1 VAAHAP
7 RRALSARLLHAF
19 LEMPTVGELCRVFE
33 GLGRGSSES
42 FFRHVAD
49 DVDWT
54 VMGTH
59 PLAGRYRSKQALRES
74 RFDRL
79 DSLMCGGLRLNVE
92 HVLVDGIWAVVE
104 LRSDATTKTGE
115 HFENTPCW
123 VMRFDKGLIS
133 QVREYLDSEIVNRVF
148 EANRQEA

>member
-1 VAAHAP
+1 
-7 RRALSARLLHAF
+7 
-19 LEMPTVGELCRVFE
+19 MPTVGELCRVFE
-33 GLGRGSSES
+33 GLARGSSES

-59 PLAGRYRSKQALRES
+59 PLAGRYRTKEAYRAA

-79 DSLMCGGLRLNVE
+79 VSLMCEGLRLDVE
-92 HVLVDGIWAVVE
+92 HVLVDGTWAVVE

-115 HFENTPCW
+115 RFENRVCW
-123 VMRFDKGLIS
+123 VIRFDRKGLVA
-133 QVREYLDSEIVNRVF
+133 QVREYLDSELVNRVF
-148 EANRQEA
+148 EASREK